1 MSLLLRSLPAVALR
15 ARSSVLIPLPL
26 LFLPFRRPK
35 LTPSELL
42 RRRAFSSV
50 SASASSSETLS
61 VPPPT
66 QPLSSSADTNV
77 NSLEWVGRTA
87 FCGEL
92 SEPDVGRRVRLCGWV
107 ALHRVHGG
115 LTFLSLRDHTGIVQ
129 VTTLPD
135 EFPEAHLVVNDLRL
149 EYVIAVEGV
158 VRLRP
163 IESINKKMK
172 TGFIEVAAEHVHV
185 LNAVR
190 SKLPFLVTTADDAKD
205 STKEEIRLRYRCLD
219 LRRPHMNSNIML
231 RHRVVKLIRRYLEDV
246 HGFVEIETPIL
257 SRSTPEGARDY
268 LVPSRIQPGTFY
280 ALPQSPQLFKQMLMV
295 SGFDKYY
302 QIARCFRDEDLRA
315 DRQPEFTQLDME
327 MAFTPLENMLT
338 LNEDLIRKVFLE
350 IKGVELPNPF
360 PRLTYSE
367 AMRRYGSD
375 RPDMRFDL
383 ELKDVSDVFRNS
395 SFKVFADTLSSG
407 GIIKAICVP
416 SGAKSYSNSA
426 LKKGDIYNEAIK
438 SGAKGL
444 PFLKVSNDGTLEG
457 IPALVSSLDTTARN
471 QLLRQLSADS
481 GDLVLFAVGNHASV
495 NKILDR
501 LRLHVAHE
509 LGLIDPSKHSI
520 LWVTDFPMFEWNESE
535 ERLEALH
542 HPFTAPNPDDMKDLA
557 SARALAY
564 DMVYNGVEIGGG
576 SLRIY
581 KREVQEKVLEI
592 VGISREQAEA
602 KFGYLLEALDMGA
615 PPHGG
620 IAYGLDRLAM
630 LLAGTNSIRDV
641 IAFPKTTT
649 AQCALTRAPSDV
661 DPQQLK
667 DLSFQTTINLL
678 KQVLIQALY
687 ANGAWFSQILLE
699 IDTYMQSLWEMFISS
714 SPDVYDS
721 LRRTELLGST
731 AKFLMNWKRKLNCGT
746 PPVVR
751 FAGAGADE
759 FCHGGLEDKCPQA
772 SQHTNDNRVKNGL
785 MVVGVFDLLMGVFN
799 RTALP
804 EFGLRSSVA
813 KMGLS
818 NPLLVRRGS

>member
-1 MSLLLRSLPAVALR
+1 MSLLLRSLPAVAHR
-15 ARSSVLIPLPL
+15 AKSSLPPHLPL
-26 LFLPFRRPK
+26 FFLTLSRPRHNPTK
-35 LTPSELL
+35 FL
-42 RRRAFSSV
+42 RNRAFSS
-50 SASASSSETLS
+50 SIASETLS
-61 VPPPT
+61 VPTPK
-66 QPLSSSADTNV
+66 QPLTPTEEADSNAL
-77 NSLEWVGRTA
+77 NWVSRTA

-92 SEPDVGRRVRLCGWV
+92 SEPDVGKRVRLCGWV

-129 VTTLPD
+129 VTTLPV
-135 EFPEAHLVVNDLRL
+135 EFPEAHSTVNDLRL

-158 VRLRP
+158 VRPRP
-163 IESINKKMK
+163 VESINKKMK
-172 TGFIEVAAEHVHV
+172 TGLVEVAAERVHV

-231 RHRVVKLIRRYLEDV
+231 RHRVVKLIRRYLEDI

-327 MAFTPLENMLT
+327 MAFTPLEDMLK

-350 IKGVELPNPF
+350 INGVELPSPF
-360 PRLTYSE
+360 PRLTYAE
-367 AMRRYGSD
+367 AMSRYGSD
-375 RPDMRFDL
+375 RPDTRFDL
-383 ELKDVSDVFRNS
+383 ELKDVSDIFRTS
-395 SFKVFADTLSSG
+395 SFKVFADALLTG
-407 GIIKAICVP
+407 GTIKALCVP
-416 SGAKSYSNSA
+416 TGAKSYSNSA

-444 PFLKVSNDGTLEG
+444 PFLKVSNDGALEG
-457 IPALVSSLDTTARN
+457 ISALVTSLDASEKDR
-471 QLLRQLSADS
+471 LLEKLSANS
-481 GDLVLFAVGNHASV
+481 GDLILFAVGNNASV
-495 NKILDR
+495 NKTLDR
-501 LRLHVAHE
+501 LRLHVAHD
-509 LGLIDPSKHSI
+509 LGLIDPSRNSI
-520 LWVTDFPMFEWNESE
+520 LWVTDFPMFEWNDSE

-542 HPFTAPNPDDMKDLA
+542 HPFTAPNPEDMKDLA

-576 SLRIY
+576 SLRIF
-581 KREVQEKVLEI
+581 KRDVQEKVLGI
-592 VGISREQAEA
+592 VGISPEQAEA

-620 IAYGLDRLAM
+620 IAFGLDRLAM
-630 LLAGTNSIRDV
+630 LLAGTSSIRDV

-667 DLSFQTTINLL
+667 DLSFQTTI
-678 KQVLIQALY
+678 
-687 ANGAWFSQILLE
+687 
-699 IDTYMQSLWEMFISS
+699 SS
-714 SPDVYDS
+714 
-721 LRRTELLGST
+721 
-731 AKFLMNWKRKLNCGT
+731 
-746 PPVVR
+746 
-751 FAGAGADE
+751 
-759 FCHGGLEDKCPQA
+759 
-772 SQHTNDNRVKNGL
+772 
-785 MVVGVFDLLMGVFN
+785 
-799 RTALP
+799 
-804 EFGLRSSVA
+804 
-813 KMGLS
+813 
-818 NPLLVRRGS
+818 

>member
-1 MSLLLRSLPAVALR
+1 MGRVG
-15 ARSSVLIPLPL
+15 
-26 LFLPFRRPK
+26 
-35 LTPSELL
+35 
-42 RRRAFSSV
+42 RAFSSV

-61 VPPPT
+61 VPAPA
-66 QPLSSSADTNV
+66 QPSSSSADTNL
-77 NSLEWVGRTA
+77 NSLEWVSRTA

-92 SEPDVGRRVRLCGWV
+92 FEPDVGRRVRLCGWV

-135 EFPEAHLVVNDLRL
+135 DFPEAHSVVNDLRL

-205 STKEEIRLRYRCLD
+205 STKEEIRL
-219 LRRPHMNSNIML
+219 
-231 RHRVVKLIRRYLEDV
+231 RVVKLIRRYLEDV

-327 MAFTPLENMLT
+327 MAFTPLEDMLK
-338 LNEDLIRKVFLE
+338 LNEDLIRKICGPRTWSDQSPIREPRLLSAVLVDQCIILASKVQWKHNNLLVPKIVRRLCFSGMLRASGDQIKFIAGFPE

-367 AMRRYGSD
+367 AMSRYGSD
-375 RPDMRFDL
+375 RPDMRFDV
-383 ELKDVSDVFRNS
+383 ELKDVSDVLGTLPSKFLH
-395 SFKVFADTLSSG
+395 TLSSG

-426 LKKGDIYNEAIK
+426 LKKGDIYNEAIE

-457 IPALVSSLDTTARN
+457 IPALVSSLDTTAQN
-471 QLLRQLSADS
+471 HLLKQLSADS
-481 GDLVLFAVGNHASV
+481 GDLILFAVGNHASV

-520 LWVTDFPMFEWNESE
+520 LWVTDFPMFEWNDSE

-576 SLRIY
+576 SLRIF

-615 PPHGG
+615 PPHEHDKRNSYQGNQQLEDLNLF
-620 IAYGLDRLAM
+620 YQNWRYCLRLDRLAM

-667 DLSFQTTINLL
+667 DLSFRTTI
-678 KQVLIQALY
+678 
-687 ANGAWFSQILLE
+687 
-699 IDTYMQSLWEMFISS
+699 SS
-714 SPDVYDS
+714 
-721 LRRTELLGST
+721 
-731 AKFLMNWKRKLNCGT
+731 
-746 PPVVR
+746 
-751 FAGAGADE
+751 
-759 FCHGGLEDKCPQA
+759 
-772 SQHTNDNRVKNGL
+772 
-785 MVVGVFDLLMGVFN
+785 
-799 RTALP
+799 
-804 EFGLRSSVA
+804 
-813 KMGLS
+813 
-818 NPLLVRRGS
+818 